1 MAGADPRLILRDE
14 ELDLGLELILLAES
28 AIWTEV
34 DQALAPEGPALG
46 RSHWRAA
53 FLIRRRPG
61 LGVLELAALSGLS
74 KQSASK
80 TLGELER
87 AGLALRARGDL
98 DGRRKG
104 AVLTE
109 AGASFEAAVTERL
122 RVRMAAAYRLAGA
135 DQVAG
140 ARRVLASVAG
150 PRLTGRR
157 DG

>member
-1 MAGADPRLILRDE
+1 VSAADPRLILRDE

-28 AIWTEV
+28 AIWIEV
-34 DQALAPEGPALG
+34 DQAMTAEERGLS

-61 LGVLELAALSGLS
+61 LGVLELSALSGLS

-104 AVLTE
+104 SVLTAAGE
-109 AGASFEAAVTERL
+109 AFEARITGRL
-122 RVRMAAAYRLAGA
+122 RARIAAAYRAAGA

-140 ARRVLASVAG
+140 ARRVLAAVAG